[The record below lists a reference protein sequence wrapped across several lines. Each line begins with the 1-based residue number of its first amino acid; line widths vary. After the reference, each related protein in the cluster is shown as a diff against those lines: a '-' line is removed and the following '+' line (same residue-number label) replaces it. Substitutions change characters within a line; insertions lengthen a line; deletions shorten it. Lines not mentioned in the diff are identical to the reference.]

1 MRKNRLLNFNSA
13 APDLSLKRTSG
24 RSVRLSTLWKK
35 KPLILAFTRHF
46 GCTQCKEMLDELVR
60 GKSEIEAAGM
70 GVAVVTQ
77 GSPETTALFVKEF
90 GPGLLA
96 LSDPERRAYKAYGLE
111 RGNIFETVLNWKV
124 IRAVR
129 RAREKGF
136 FLEEPPEGQDAMQMS
151 GTFVI
156 GTNGRVL
163 LPYYYD
169 NIADHP
175 PLDLLLSGVLSTGWD
190 KAFEGPVGPNAVT
203 ENGES
208 K

>member
-1 MRKNRLLNFNSA
+1 MKKKRALNFDSQ
-13 APDLSLKRTSG
+13 APDVALKKING
-24 RSVRLSTLWKK
+24 RSISLSTLWKK

-60 GKSEIEAAGM
+60 GKDQIDAAGLD
-70 GVAVVTQ
+70 VAVITQ
-77 GSPETTALFVKEF
+77 GTVEATALFVKEF
-90 GPGLLA
+90 APGLLA
-96 LSDPERRAYKAYGLE
+96 LSDPTREAYKAYGLE

-129 RAREKGF
+129 KAREKGF
-136 FLEEPPEGQDAMQMS
+136 YLEEPPEGQDAMQMS
-151 GTFVI
+151 GTFVV

-175 PLDLLLSGVLSTGWD
+175 SLDLLLSGVLSTGWD
-190 KAFEGPVGPNAVT
+190 KSFDGPVGPNA
-203 ENGES
+203 